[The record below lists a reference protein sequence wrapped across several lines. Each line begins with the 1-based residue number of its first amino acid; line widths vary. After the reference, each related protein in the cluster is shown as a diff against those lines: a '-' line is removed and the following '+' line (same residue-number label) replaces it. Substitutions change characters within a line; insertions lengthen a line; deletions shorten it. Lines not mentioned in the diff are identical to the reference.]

1 MQTQLTFQCP
11 HCDQR
16 LQSMQEHA
24 GLNFDCPQCTAS
36 IVVPTTHALVPVDQP
51 VVIAEAIDDDFDH
64 EMAHYGHYLQD
75 DAKPVKMRLGNL
87 AEMDVEVDKPTRNA
101 MATTFLGGL
110 LVALGAIVFA
120 MFGGKGKS
128 A

>member
-1 MQTQLTFQCP
+1 MQTQLKFQCP

-16 LQSMQEHA
+16 LQSMQELA
-24 GLNFDCPQCTAS
+24 GRSFDCPQCTTS
-36 IVVPTTHALVPVDQP
+36 IVVPTTHALVPVNQP
-51 VVIAEAIDDDFDH
+51 LVIAEAIDDY
-64 EMAHYGHYLQD
+64 EEYEVAHHGHYQQND
-75 DAKPVKMRLGNL
+75 SKPVKMRLGNL
-87 AEMDVEVDKPTRNA
+87 AEMDVEVDQPTRNA

-110 LVALGAIVFA
+110 LVALGAILFA